1 MLLLRLVAILGLITI
16 AVSVGLYAYS
26 RNPRYLRFAWRVF
39 FAVMAFALALAVF
52 YGAERFLF
60 IL

>member
-1 MLLLRLVAILGLITI
+1 MLLLRLLAVLGLV
-16 AVSVGLYAYS
+16 AMAASLAAYAYT

-39 FAVMAFALALAVF
+39 FSVLAFALALAVF